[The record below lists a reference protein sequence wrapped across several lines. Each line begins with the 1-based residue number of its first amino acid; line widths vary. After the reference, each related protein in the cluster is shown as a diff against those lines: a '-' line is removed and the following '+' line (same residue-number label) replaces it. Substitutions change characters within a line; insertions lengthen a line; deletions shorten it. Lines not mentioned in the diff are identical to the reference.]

1 MEGWS
6 DFYTLI
12 GSTAATLIGLIF
24 VVISLGADHAKKGD
38 EHRLRVG
45 VTPTLVHFASLLFS
59 ALAMMAP
66 LSDMARAL
74 AVGLIGCAGLGYMVK
89 LAFLVPKGIKAE
101 ERQPIWFGILPLVA
115 YIGFL
120 MTAAAWALASEFS
133 ARDWRPCL
141 RGAARCGASQLLD
154 HDANHPQP
162 AQLTK

>member
-6 DFYTLI
+6 DFYTLV

-66 LSDMARAL
+66 LSDIARAL
-74 AVGLIGCAGLGYMVK
+74 AVGLIGCAGLGYMVN
-89 LAFLVPKGIKAE
+89 LAFSSKGS
-101 ERQPIWFGILPLVA
+101 RPRNVSPFGSGSCPLWPIPV
-115 YIGFL
+115 
-120 MTAAAWALASEFS
+120 S
-133 ARDWRPCL
+133 
-141 RGAARCGASQLLD
+141 
-154 HDANHPQP
+154 
-162 AQLTK
+162 